1 QWLKFA
7 QVLHQTSHAS
17 ALAAPLSL
25 LVDSFGLPCEGF
37 LTHGAFTVP
46 EAQETLLHP
55 VKNGELLNAIS
66 LPVDVLA
73 SLTREVVL
81 PVENCVLD
89 NVDVIDIPA
98 ISEENTPLM
107 MQAKCLW
114 LLEHYRQ
121 HIQPDVLVICNATAH
136 HQQTAK
142 TARLLQNWIKETQ
155 PVEESALPGLVWAIT
170 PHDARFTTK

>member
-1 QWLKFA
+1 M
-7 QVLHQTSHAS
+7 LHQTSHAS

-98 ISEENTPLM
+98 IPEENTPLM

-121 HIQPDVLVICNATAH
+121 HIQPDVLGYLQCNGAPPADRENGKAP
-136 HQQTAK
+136 AK
-142 TARLLQNWIKETQ
+142 LGQR
-155 PVEESALPGLVWAIT
+155 
-170 PHDARFTTK
+170 DAAG

>member
-1 QWLKFA
+1 MVYPAKA
-7 QVLHQTSHAS
+7 
-17 ALAAPLSL
+17 SL
-25 LVDSFGLPCEGF
+25 LTGVYRAGSTGNTASSG
-37 LTHGAFTVP
+37 
-46 EAQETLLHP
+46 
-55 VKNGELLNAIS
+55 KNGELLNAIS

-89 NVDVIDIPA
+89 TVDVIDIPA

-142 TARLLQNWIKETQ
+142 RPGSCKTGSKRQ
-155 PVEESALPGLVWAIT
+155 PFEESALPGLVWAIT
-170 PHDARFTTK
+170 PS